1 VRAMLS
7 PTMKRLLYGLVAI
20 LIVTFGGAIGY
31 YLIGDGKWPFGDC
44 IYMTAITITTVG
56 YDEVLPHMK
65 DVEFARS
72 FTIILLVFGTGT
84 IVFFASTVTAFII
97 EGDLSNVLFANKLKK
112 RMKRMKDHVI
122 VCGAG
127 STGRNVIEEL
137 IATGVPVI
145 AIDTREAE
153 LKDLAAKHPEAEYTY
168 LAGDATDDDVMAQAN
183 LPGARGLVAA
193 LSSDKDNLYLTFSAR
208 QLNPGAR
215 IIARATEIGHVDKL
229 RRSGAD
235 AVVSPNFIGGMRM
248 VSELLRPAAVRFLDD
263 MLRDRRVAY
272 RIEEVR
278 LGDKAAGL
286 GATLREARVRER
298 YGMTVLAVSSSDGSW
313 TYNPDASEKLGAG
326 MTLVVLG
333 SSEQVAALREA
344 AG

>member
-1 VRAMLS
+1 
-7 PTMKRLLYGLVAI
+7 MKRLLYGLVAI

-97 EGDLSNVLFANKLKK
+97 EGDLRNVLFANKLKK

-153 LKDLAAKHPEAEYTY
+153 LKELAAKHPEAEYTY

-183 LPGARGLVAA
+183 LPNARGLVAA

-215 IIARATEIGHVDKL
+215 IIARATEIAHVDKL

-272 RIEEVR
+272 RIEEIR